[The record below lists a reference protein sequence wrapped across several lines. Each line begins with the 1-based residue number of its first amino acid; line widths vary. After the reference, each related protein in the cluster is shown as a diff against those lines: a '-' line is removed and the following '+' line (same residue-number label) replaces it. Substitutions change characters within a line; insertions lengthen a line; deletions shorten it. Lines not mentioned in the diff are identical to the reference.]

1 MEEVENYI
9 KALGDYTNDRKKVKE
24 LYLSKS
30 VDYLRSNYPKFINE
44 VGYSFGKLNNVKESL
59 GKLTELTQKGVES
72 EKNSRKIDEEIV
84 AILNSSRVGTLQ
96 GITRQTIRENDIKP
110 NPDDKVAETVVNQP
124 YDERSDIK
132 SNLNTG
138 GRKRKRKTNKKLEKQ
153 IKKTRKNKY
162 KY

>member
-1 MEEVENYI
+1 MEGVENYI
-9 KALGDYTNDRKKVKE
+9 KVLGDYTNDRKKVKE

-44 VGYSFGKLNNVKESL
+44 VGYSLGKLNNVKEAL

-72 EKNSRKIDEEIV
+72 EKNSRKIDQEIV

-96 GITRQTIRENDIKP
+96 GITRQTIRENDIKH
-110 NPDDKVAETVVNQP
+110 NPGDEVAKTVLNQS
-124 YDERSDIK
+124 YDERADIK
-132 SNLNTG
+132 RNLNTG
-138 GRKRKRKTNKKLEKQ
+138 GRKRKTNKKS
-153 IKKTRKNKY
+153 RKNKY

>member
-30 VDYLRSNYPKFINE
+30 VDYLRSNYPKFIKE

-59 GKLTELTQKGVES
+59 GILTELTQKGVES
-72 EKNSRKIDEEIV
+72 EKNSRKIDQEIV

-96 GITRQTIRENDIKP
+96 GITRQIIRENNIKH
-110 NPDDKVAETVVNQP
+110 NPGDKVAETVLKQSQS
-124 YDERSDIK
+124 YDERSDIR
-132 SNLNTG
+132 NLNTG
-138 GRKRKRKTNKKLEKQ
+138 GRKRKTNKKLEKQ